1 MSLKFTQEIV
11 IMAPPEEKEDRI
23 DRSIDSE
30 HTASSADKAD
40 VDIEK
45 GGQSD
50 AERTE
55 FNEDVRASRGGS
67 LAALSQRS
75 GRSQKYTDDGRR
87 IMQEEDCWD
96 KLGYQ
101 WPTWKK
107 VSIYHAFD
115 HASRSTANE
124 SQWML
129 LTSIF
134 SVQYVSERNLRYRDL
149 QLMTVPGYP

>member
-1 MSLKFTQEIV
+1 
-11 IMAPPEEKEDRI
+11 MAPPEEKEDRI
-23 DRSIDSE
+23 DRSSESE

-75 GRSQKYTDDGRR
+75 GRSQKYTEDGRR

-107 VSIYHAFD
+107 VSINRMADY
-115 HASRSTANE
+115 AS
-124 SQWML
+124 
-129 LTSIF
+129 
-134 SVQYVSERNLRYRDL
+134 
-149 QLMTVPGYP
+149 